1 MVFAWY
7 LYGHQCNIIQTPYY
21 GVCMVLHWIVSLLP
35 IAGLQQK
42 LIKCRKKESAAVAN
56 LPTQRRFWLDNLVI
70 KSNRDNKDSDKK
82 RQQQQQRRQIQWK
95 MKIRIQRKTGIRL
108 QELDPRKNED
118 TTPKM
123 DEVLKPRKD
132 KDLFATKDEDQRSGS
147 NERQGTESNKS
158 KGSGLTK
165 GKNTN
170 PTKDLKY
177 TNKDLIKRYALGG
190 SSP

>member
-56 LPTQRRFWLDNLVI
+56 LPTHRRFWLDNLVI

-95 MKIRIQRKTGIRL
+95 MKIQRKTGIRL
-108 QELDPRKNED
+108 QELDPK
-118 TTPKM
+118 
-123 DEVLKPRKD
+123 
-132 KDLFATKDEDQRSGS
+132 
-147 NERQGTESNKS
+147 
-158 KGSGLTK
+158 
-165 GKNTN
+165 KNTRIPLRQRTRYSN
-170 PTKDLKY
+170 QRKTRIKDPTPMKDRVPSPTKV
-177 TNKDLIKRYALGG
+177 KD
-190 SSP
+190 PN

>member
-56 LPTQRRFWLDNLVI
+56 LPTHRRFWLDNLVI

-82 RQQQQQRRQIQWK
+82 RQQQQRRQIKWK

-108 QELDPRKNED
+108 QELDPTKNED
-118 TTPKM
+118 TTPKK
-123 DEVLKPRKD
+123 DEVLKPTKD
-132 KDLFATKDEDQRSGS
+132 KDQRSDS
-147 NERQGTESNKS
+147 NERQGTESNES
-158 KGSGLTK
+158 KGSKLTK
-165 GKNTN
+165 IPIQQKIWNTQIR
-170 PTKDLKY
+170 T
-177 TNKDLIKRYALGG
+177 
-190 SSP
+190 SSRDMH